1 MAETTHNRTYPQTA
15 GIAPLSHPDSEA
27 MPPSASRPDA
37 AEGHVE
43 QAKAKAHDMAN
54 AASEQAKAATHRV
67 GEQMENLADHVR
79 GSAPQEGQIGQ
90 AATVVADGLAN
101 AGEYLQEANFDDMV
115 KDLTGVV
122 QRYPMQSLLVG
133 VGLGYLLARST
144 DR

>member
-1 MAETTHNRTYPQTA
+1 MADTTHGGIHLQTA
-15 GIAPLSHPDSEA
+15 GVAPVPHSDSEA
-27 MPPSASRPDA
+27 T
-37 AEGHVE
+37 EGAID
-43 QAKAKAHDMAN
+43 QAKAKAQKMAS
-54 AASEQAKAATHRV
+54 AASEQAAAATHRV
-67 GEQMENLADHVR
+67 GEQMENLADRVR

-90 AATVVADGLAN
+90 AATVVADGLEN